1 MENSALFLLSPGFL
15 MKLNHKTM
23 FTEALTC
30 RAQHGA
36 LFRETGSALAF
47 VGSFLGSVYWAGSF
61 VRVVCFTLKTALEV
75 SEVRSTGPR
84 HT

>member
-1 MENSALFLLSPGFL
+1 MENSALFLLSLGFL
-15 MKLNHKTM
+15 MKLNRKTM

-36 LFRETGSALAF
+36 LFRGTGSAPAF

-61 VRVVCFTLKTALEV
+61 LCVFCFTLKTAVEV
-75 SEVRSTGPR
+75 SEVGSTGPR